1 MIDRAY
7 EIMYTSVLVFLGV
20 CIFFALLRAI
30 KGPRI
35 ADRIMGI
42 NMIGSLAVCAIAILS
57 AHFKQSYLLD
67 VSLVYCMMSF
77 LAVIVLCKV
86 YITVNQKRKKP
97 DGKENKD
104 D

>member
-1 MIDRAY
+1 MIEHAY
-7 EIMYTSVLVFLGV
+7 EIMYTVVLMFLGL
-20 CIFFALLRAI
+20 CILFALIRAI

-42 NMIGSLAVCAIAILS
+42 NMTGSLAVCAIAVLS

-77 LAVIVLCKV
+77 LAVIVLCKI
-86 YITVNQKRKKP
+86 YITVYKK
-97 DGKENKD
+97 KKD
-104 D
+104 ADREEGDE

>member
-1 MIDRAY
+1 MIEHAY
-7 EIMYTSVLVFLGV
+7 EIMYTTVLVFLGV
-20 CIFFALLRAI
+20 YIFFALMRAI

-42 NMIGSLAVCAIAILS
+42 NMTGSLAVCAIAILS

-77 LAVIVLCKV
+77 LAVIVLCKI
-86 YITVNQKRKKP
+86 YITVNQKKKRP
-97 DGKENKD
+97 GGEENNK
-104 D
+104 

>member
-1 MIDRAY
+1 MIERAY
-7 EIMYTSVLVFLGV
+7 EIMYTSVLIFLGV

-57 AHFKQSYLLD
+57 AHFNQSYLLD
-67 VSLVYCMMSF
+67 VSLVYCMMSS
-77 LAVIVLCKV
+77 LAVIVLCKI
-86 YITVNQKRKKP
+86 YITVNQKRKKS
-97 DGKENKD
+97 DREVKKD